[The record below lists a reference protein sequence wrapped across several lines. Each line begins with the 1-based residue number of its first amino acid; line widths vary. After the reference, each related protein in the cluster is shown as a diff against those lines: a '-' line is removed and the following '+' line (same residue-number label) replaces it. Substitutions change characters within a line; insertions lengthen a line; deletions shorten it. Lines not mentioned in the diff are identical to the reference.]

1 MFVAVGMYLS
11 SADAQSGG
19 KAAGVDQEVLSQ
31 IPQRMKSFIDRQTV
45 AGAVTLVAHGS
56 DIVEFDAAGM
66 ADVESAHPLRKETN
80 FQIMSITKPVTAIG
94 IIIPA

>member
-56 DIVEFDAAGM
+56 DIVEFEAAAM
-66 ADVESAHPLRKETN
+66 ADVEADHPMRKDTI
-80 FQIMSITKPVTAIG
+80 FQIMSMTKPVTAIR
-94 IIIPA
+94 ILMLA